1 MTNILDTSLQE
12 RQSRIDNAKSYLEA
26 TRELFEEFG
35 SAELKTSHARFP
47 ELLNA
52 LNSNEVRLVVI
63 GEFSRGKSSLVN
75 ALLGISLLRS
85 AQQATTAINTF
96 IRSLPKDRKDRF
108 IRVHYQG
115 NKTSEEIAW
124 TDEEVLEQWGTE
136 LDSTHAD
143 VRQQIDHIEVFTDHP
158 LLKRGLTLI
167 DTPGLQSVVKH
178 HEAITRRAI
187 AESHIALWVQSAAQ
201 LGGTATEW
209 DFLSDT
215 IRQNF
220 SKFITVVNMWDK
232 VLDPIDD
239 HEKRKSPER
248 LALEKMEVVKKNF
261 KTHLNELPATELA
274 SLTDA
279 GHLMGVSAFWALKGN
294 AAQRS
299 QSGLDHLSR
308 RLAEM
313 FSSGEAMEQIYHKP
327 LKQLSGIQQQLIE
340 RVTDEL
346 AQLNSNESLAQREQ
360 ELGHLA
366 IEIKSLENQKIY
378 ETRDSTEEH
387 RRVSDAVAQRIRNDL
402 VDPLIKLRDSIE
414 DNVNEKYIQKLI
426 HSKSRKI
433 GLPPE
438 IEDHLQ
444 TIASELSKNW
454 LLQKNEIQKALAGL
468 RAEYLNKMEKH
479 ARKIEVGLSNL
490 SISMPDVDIK
500 IDIDFDAIEE
510 HQQKIVEMRSEIERK
525 EEAMSDLEDQMTHTQ
540 INEQKRTLAQSE
552 RDRLQRQLENM
563 GPPPSPITS
572 RKRIKTSDWGS
583 GFLWLSA
590 SYETVDYTDDSN
602 VEIYHKER
610 NEFKEKLANKD
621 AALQKIIDEEFAL
634 TGKRMSLEI
643 AQKKL
648 EKDRAKLQKKLNE
661 VEGQI
666 QKEQDEIIQ
675 NALKKVCANTT
686 RKINDIINFLDKSL
700 SSTIHGVFMEQ
711 AAALEQCVV
720 EHLMEPLNAKR
731 AQREEVQA
739 LLKSSQAEI
748 TRRKA
753 RLLRAQKQLG
763 DLNALT
769 HNALQS

>member
-1 MTNILDTSLQE
+1 MTNILDASLQE
-12 RQSRIDNAKSYLEA
+12 RQFRIDNAKSYLEA

-47 ELLNA
+47 ELLSA

-75 ALLGISLLRS
+75 ALLGINLLRS

-96 IRSLPKDRKDRF
+96 IRSLPDDRKDHF
-108 IRVHYQG
+108 IRVHYQ
-115 NKTSEEIAW
+115 NSKISEEIAW
-124 TDEEVLEQWGTE
+124 TDEEVLEKWGTE

-143 VRQQIDHIEVFTDHP
+143 VRQKIDHIEVFTDHP

-239 HEKRKSPER
+239 HEKRKSPEQ
-248 LALEKMEVVKKNF
+248 LALEKMAVVKNNF
-261 KTHLNELPATELA
+261 KTHLKALPSQELA

-279 GHLMGVSAFWALKGN
+279 DHLMGVSAFWALQGD
-294 AAQRS
+294 AARRS
-299 QSGLDHLSR
+299 QSGLDHLSQ

-346 AQLNSNESLAQREQ
+346 AQLNSTESLVQREQ
-360 ELGHLA
+360 ELEYLA
-366 IEIKSLENQKIY
+366 IEIKSLENQKNH
-378 ETRDSTEEH
+378 ETKDSADEH
-387 RRVSDAVAQRIRNDL
+387 RRVSAAVAGRIRDEL
-402 VDPLIKLRDSIE
+402 VDPLVKLRDSIE
-414 DNVNEKYIQKLI
+414 DNVTEKYIQKLI
-426 HSKSRKI
+426 HNKSRKI

-438 IEDHLQ
+438 IEDDLQ
-444 TIASELSKNW
+444 TISSELSKNW
-454 LLQKNEIQKALAGL
+454 LLQKNEIQEALAGL
-468 RAEYLNKMEKH
+468 RAEYLNKMDKH
-479 ARKIEVGLSNL
+479 ARKIEIGLSNL

-510 HQQKIVEMRSEIERK
+510 HQQKVVEMRSEIERK
-525 EEAMSDLEDQMTHTQ
+525 EEAMSDMENQITHTQ
-540 INEQKRTLAQSE
+540 INEHKRTLAQSE

-563 GPPPSPITS
+563 GPPPSPTTR

-583 GFLWLSA
+583 GFLWLSPT
-590 SYETVDYTDDSN
+590 YETVEYTDSSN
-602 VEIYHKER
+602 VDSYHKER

-621 AALQKIIDEEFAL
+621 AALQKIIDDEHAL
-634 TGKRMSLEI
+634 TGKRISIEL

-648 EKDRAKLQKKLNE
+648 EKDRAKLQKQLDD
-661 VEGQI
+661 VERQI
-666 QKEQDEIIQ
+666 QKEQDEIIH
-675 NALKKVCANTT
+675 NALRRVRINTI
-686 RKINDIINFLDKSL
+686 RKIDEIIKFLDKSL
-700 SSTIHGVFMEQ
+700 SSTIHSVFMEQ
-711 AAALEQCVV
+711 STALEQCVV

-731 AQREEVQA
+731 AQREEVKA
-739 LLKSSQAEI
+739 LLQSGQAEI
-748 TRRKA
+748 TQRKA
-753 RLLRAQKQLG
+753 RLLSAQKQLG

-769 HNALQS
+769 RNALQS

>member
-12 RQSRIDNAKSYLEA
+12 RQSRINNAKSYLEA
-26 TRELFEEFG
+26 TQVLFDEFG

-75 ALLGISLLRS
+75 ALLGINLLRS

-96 IRSLPKDRKDRF
+96 IRSLPDNRKDRF

-115 NKTSEEIAW
+115 NKASEEIAW
-124 TDEEVLEQWGTE
+124 TNEEVLEQWGTE

-209 DFLSDT
+209 EFLSDT

-261 KTHLNELPATELA
+261 KMHLKELPTAELA
-274 SLTDA
+274 SLTDSD
-279 GHLMGVSAFWALKGN
+279 HLMGVSAFWALQGDEAKRN
-294 AAQRS
+294 

-340 RVTDEL
+340 RVSDDL
-346 AQLNSNESLAQREQ
+346 VQLNSSASLAERERELEKLGLEIQSFEKEKAFETKGSADDHQRVAETLTNKIKE
-360 ELGHLA
+360 ELV
-366 IEIKSLENQKIY
+366 EP
-378 ETRDSTEEH
+378 
-387 RRVSDAVAQRIRNDL
+387 L
-402 VDPLIKLRDSIE
+402 VKLRDTIE
-414 DNVNEKYIQKLI
+414 DKVDEKYIQKLV

-433 GLPPE
+433 SLPPDV
-438 IEDHLQ
+438 EDDLK
-444 TIASELSKNW
+444 TISSELSKSW
-454 LLQKNEIQKALAGL
+454 DMQKSVIQKTLVGL
-468 RAEYLNKMEKH
+468 RADYLNRMEKH
-479 ARKIEVGLSNL
+479 AGKIEAGLGGIN
-490 SISMPDVDIK
+490 ISMPDIDIR
-500 IDIDFDAIEE
+500 IEIDFDALEA
-510 HQQKIVEMRSEIERK
+510 HQQRASKVQEQIQQA
-525 EEAMSDLEDQMTHTQ
+525 EEGMNDLDNQIAGTQ
-540 INEQKRTLAQSE
+540 INDQRRLQAQSE
-552 RDRLQRQLENM
+552 KDRLQRQLENM
-563 GPPPSPITS
+563 GPPPSPVTRS
-572 RKRIKTSDWGS
+572 KRIKTSDYGS
-583 GFLWLSA
+583 GFLWLSP
-590 SYETVDYTDDSN
+590 SYDTIQVTDRSN
-602 VEIYHKER
+602 VDSYYEEKS
-610 NEFKEKLANKD
+610 EFKEKLANKE
-621 AALQKIIDEEFAL
+621 AALQKIIADDFQK
-634 TGKRMSLEI
+634 TGHRMTLEL
-643 AQKKL
+643 AHKKL
-648 EKDRAKLQKKLNE
+648 EKDRLKLQKKIE
-661 VEGQI
+661 DAEQRI
-666 QKEQDEIIQ
+666 QQERDELIQ
-675 NALKKVCANTT
+675 LAMKKLSVNTIK
-686 RKINDIINFLDKSL
+686 KIEESIRFLEKSL
-700 SSTIHGVFMEQ
+700 SAAIRNVFMQ
-711 AAALEQCVV
+711 QSKILEQCVI
-720 EHLMEPLNAKR
+720 EHLVEPLNAKL
-731 AQREEVQA
+731 AQREQVQVLLQKSQIEVAQ
-739 LLKSSQAEI
+739 
-748 TRRKA
+748 RKA
-753 RLLRAQKQLG
+753 RLLSAQKQLG

-769 HNALQS
+769 RNALQS